1 MVKFTYLPTYN
12 KDLPCGVRFALS
24 RASSARKDAQTAAVR
39 PPLSALMAAPSS
51 DGANEKKIDV
61 VELDGMVRRA
71 PRCTTQRPVGPTLA
85 SRPRSEHR
93 WC

>member
-1 MVKFTYLPTYN
+1 M
-12 KDLPCGVRFALS
+12 
-24 RASSARKDAQTAAVR
+24 ASAMPSLDELARKDAAGQTAVSPR
-39 PPLSALMAAPSS
+39 LSALMAAPSS

-71 PRCTTQRPVGPTLA
+71 PRCTTQRPVGPTPA